1 MVAERA
7 LELLGEID
15 AELAELE
22 GHISKRRPVRRS
34 PTEGGFAT
42 VTLAEIYARQGFIS
56 KAMQMLED
64 VVRKDPEQRGR
75 AEALMKKLRGIQD
88 GVPFE
93 PAEG

>member
-1 MVAERA
+1 MVVERA

-15 AELAELE
+15 AELTELE
-22 GHISKRRPVRRS
+22 GHIKRRPVRRS
-34 PTEGGFAT
+34 PPEGGFAT

-56 KAMQMLED
+56 KAMQILED

-75 AEALMKKLRGIQD
+75 AEVLMEKLRGIQD

-93 PAEG
+93 PTKG